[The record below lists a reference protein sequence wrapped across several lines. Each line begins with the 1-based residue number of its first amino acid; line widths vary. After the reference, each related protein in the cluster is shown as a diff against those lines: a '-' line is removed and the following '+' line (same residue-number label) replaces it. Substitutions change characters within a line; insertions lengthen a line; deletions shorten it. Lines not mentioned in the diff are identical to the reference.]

1 MIQNTKRYTVKPP
14 IPAPSHLAP
23 SIEASN
29 VISYFCTH
37 PEKTYEYTS
46 KYILPP
52 SPFIQTVVFY
62 ALCTAPWDFHLTI
75 GLKKSFYI
83 NT

>member
-29 VISYFCTH
+29 VISFFCTR

-52 SPFIQTVVFY
+52 TPTFY
-62 ALCTAPWDFHLTI
+62 TNGGILHTLACTLGFFSLNNI
-75 GLKKSFYI
+75 S
-83 NT
+83 

>member
-52 SPFIQTVVFY
+52 LTFY
-62 ALCTAPWDFHLTI
+62 TNGGILRTLHCTLGFSLNNR
-75 GLKKSFYI
+75 S
-83 NT
+83 